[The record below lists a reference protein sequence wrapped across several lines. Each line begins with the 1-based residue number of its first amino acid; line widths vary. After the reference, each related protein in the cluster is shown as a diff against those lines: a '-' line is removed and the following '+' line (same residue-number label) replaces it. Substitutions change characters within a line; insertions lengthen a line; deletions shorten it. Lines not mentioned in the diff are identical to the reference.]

1 MEIEIKYAP
10 VSYAQFVAIADDL
23 GLTDEKIIRMSADYF
38 DTANGF
44 LSENKIS
51 LRHRTENDFS
61 VYTMKCSLRNIG
73 GVAVREEEEIVT
85 DDINLAFDHFAKNPR
100 LAEIVEKCR
109 NSQLVPIAS
118 MNFIRKVYT
127 HVIYGTTVEISHDIG
142 KMYGKNG
149 GAGELGH
156 MTVEPT
162 ETVPCNCG
170 KYGCLEQYASAN
182 GIVRMAKLMLD
193 ACDTP
198 SALRDMEKFTSK
210 EICDLA
216 RDGEPMALSII
227 DRFGEYMG
235 RALSFVSCAVDPDV
249 FIIGGGMSRAGDV
262 IIEPIMK
269 YYRKYAFHVSTNT
282 TASIAML
289 SNDAGIYGCA
299 KMVLG

>member
-23 GLTDEKIIRMSADYF
+23 GLTDEEIIRMSADYF
-38 DTANGF
+38 DTADGF

-85 DDINLAFDHFAKNPR
+85 DDINVAFDHFAKNPR

-118 MNFIRKVYT
+118 MNFIRKAYT

-149 GAGELGH
+149 GVGDILEMEVELKDGDEKA
-156 MTVEPT
+156 MAIFLMELEKYGLTVE
-162 ETVPCNCG
+162 ER
-170 KYGCLEQYASAN
+170 S
-182 GIVRMAKLMLD
+182 KLH
-193 ACDTP
+193 
-198 SALRDMEKFTSK
+198 R
-210 EICDLA
+210 
-216 RDGEPMALSII
+216 
-227 DRFGEYMG
+227 
-235 RALSFVSCAVDPDV
+235 
-249 FIIGGGMSRAGDV
+249 
-262 IIEPIMK
+262 
-269 YYRKYAFHVSTNT
+269 
-282 TASIAML
+282 
-289 SNDAGIYGCA
+289 A
-299 KMVLG
+299 KML